1 MAKVFGVW
9 IRQYAP
15 PPSSHVIP
23 FKMLYWNLIA
33 QKTLHSNQS
42 VISGEFLFSILR
54 VGTSADLN
62 VMFRCPTDYEL
73 VGNQIVECN
82 YQNGRFEWSSDI
94 PVCEFA
100 GILST
105 EAPTMSS
112 TVEIPD
118 DIGSPNEPGTN
129 PGTGSESTEEKGDCE
144 GSIALECWSKLQV

>member
-1 MAKVFGVW
+1 MD
-9 IRQYAP
+9 P
-15 PPSSHVIP
+15 PICTSTVESCDPI
-23 FKMLYWNLIA
+23 
-33 QKTLHSNQS
+33 QDTLLEFDCTENFAFESKCDFRL
-42 VISGEFLFSILR
+42 VISSFQILR
-54 VGTSADLN
+54 VGTSTNFN
-62 VMFRCPTDYEL
+62 VVFRCPTDYEL

-112 TVEIPD
+112 TVEISD
-118 DIGSPNEPGTN
+118 DIGSPNDETN